1 MPDLLPPDVEK
12 KILKA
17 RIALSLRQPFLASAI
32 MRLPVRD
39 ATRYPWCHTM
49 ATDGYHIFYNANW
62 VEKLSQAELRGV
74 LAHEV
79 LHVILQHGS
88 RRLNRNSIVWNIAAD
103 HAINLLLLEEGFKLP
118 RGGLANPKFK
128 GMSAEVI
135 YSLIPSMEV
144 YKILRLGKALHGSE
158 RDDDAGSIPE
168 IGADVI
174 DPDGFGVVGL
184 RDRDMPDSAQLD
196 ELCAGLRLEAAEKL
210 QGASAGYFRSECLS
224 IEESRINWRDVL
236 RGWLIERIKMDW
248 SMWPYSKRHIH
259 RGLFMP
265 SIGIEAPGHIV
276 FAVDTSGS
284 MSDADLAEIFT
295 EIRIFRE
302 TFPCKLTVVQSD
314 AFIQSI
320 TTYEELDGEEV
331 PKKIKVSGGGG
342 TDFVPVFDW
351 ISENSPEAYLI
362 YATDGY
368 GVFPKAPS
376 SAGVIW
382 LLSKGHLKI
391 EDFPFGVCVK
401 I

>member
-128 GMSAEVI
+128 GMSTEVI
-135 YSLIPSMEV
+135 YSLIPSVEV
-144 YKILRLGKALHGSE
+144 YKILRVGRALRGWGQ
-158 RDDDAGSIPE
+158 DDDAGSIPE

-184 RDRDMPDSAQLD
+184 RDRDMPDSAQLE

-210 QGASAGYFRSECLS
+210 QGTSAGYLRSECLS

-236 RGWLIERIKMDW
+236 RGWLVERIKMDW

-302 TFPCKLTVVQSD
+302 TFPCKLTVIQSD
-314 AFIQSI
+314 ASIQSI
-320 TTYEELDGEEV
+320 TPYEALDGEEV
-331 PKKIKVSGGGG
+331 PKKIKVAGGGG
-342 TDFVPVFDW
+342 TDFVPVFNW

-368 GVFPKAPS
+368 GEFPKDPS

-382 LLSKGHLKI
+382 LLSKGHLEI
-391 EDFPFGVCVK
+391 EGFPFGVCVK
-401 I
+401 V